1 MILIKKIIT
10 FSFLATILS
19 ATSFSQ
25 VGQDNSAVNERD
37 NSVTT
42 VTADQQKVN
51 QTDTQITARIRRD
64 IMKEKSLSTYAQNV
78 KIISIN
84 GQVTL
89 KGPVR
94 STNEQNTIL
103 KYARSAAGASNVINE
118 MAVTPEKTN

>member
-1 MILIKKIIT
+1 MKLRKKIMT
-10 FSFLATILS
+10 FVFLAAILS

-25 VGQDNSAVNERD
+25 VSKDNSEINERD
-37 NSVTT
+37 NSVTS
-42 VTADQQKVN
+42 VTADQQKIN

-94 STNEQNTIL
+94 TMNEQNTIL
-103 KYARSAAGASNVINE
+103 KYARAAAGASNVINE